1 MRWPRRLEGQLSLV
15 LTALAVGVA
24 TLVTVVML
32 LVLHSAHERSLRFS
46 LQDAGEA
53 AGQAIDS
60 FLKHHRNALIAA
72 SSVILLSEDG
82 PARAGRVL
90 GGIHDAHPGFL
101 TMIVTDVHGDI
112 VAASPTHS
120 FSGEPLLGNGFNVAD
135 RDYFRAAMAS
145 PGVYVSE
152 VFRGRGFGDDIIVA
166 MSHRLTDSAGRVIGV
181 VQASLDLSELGSE
194 LGDTPEDPYDYV
206 IIDNRDRAVFAS
218 SASTI
223 KPLDSLADRVW
234 LANGFAT
241 EAGDVFV
248 MDDSAERWLGVF
260 TPLTL
265 GWTMGVATRVQTLL
279 EYGVDS
285 LLAALILLVAV
296 SLIAWR
302 LARQLARRVSQPVA
316 RISEAM
322 TQADLEHPER
332 LPDIP
337 SGAAVEVHA
346 LAGSL
351 QSLIHRLAD
360 SHAQTREA
368 LARESGARE
377 LLQQEMDDREQIIK
391 ARTLELHEANM
402 ALEQLIRQDGLTGLG
417 NRRLL
422 DERLNLFW
430 EETRRSGEWL
440 AIALIDIDHFKS
452 FNDTYGHQAGDQ
464 ALKKVAAELKRAT
477 YRASDLAA
485 RYGGEEFCL
494 LLPRTDISG
503 AETFGDRLVQSIRR
517 LKIIHASGEDGL
529 VTISVGVAAMR
540 PQAGGTVRNLI
551 AMADKALYRAK
562 SEGRDRCVPA
572 PVVTGA
578 SSGRESQGAADG

>member
-1 MRWPRRLEGQLSLV
+1 MSLA

-32 LVLHSAHERSLRFS
+32 HVLHSAHERSLRLS
-46 LQDAGEA
+46 LRDAGDA
-53 AGQAIDS
+53 ATQAIDS
-60 FLKHHRNALIAA
+60 FLTYHQNALTAA
-72 SSVILLSEDG
+72 AAVISLAEGG
-82 PARAGRVL
+82 PGEAGRIL
-90 GGIHDAHPGFL
+90 GGIHDAHPAFL
-101 TMIVTDVHGDI
+101 TMIVTDARGDI

-120 FSGEPLLGNGFNVAD
+120 FSGEPLLGSGFNVSD
-135 RDYFRAAMAS
+135 RDYFRAAMTT
-145 PGVYVSE
+145 PGVYVSD
-152 VFRGRGFGDDIIVA
+152 VFRGRGFGNDIIVA
-166 MSHRLTDSAGRVIGV
+166 MSQQLTDDAEQVIGV
-181 VQASLDLSELGSE
+181 VQASLDLSQLGSE

-206 IIDNRDRAVFAS
+206 IVDNRDRAVFAS
-218 SASTI
+218 SAATI
-223 KPLDSLADRVW
+223 KPLDSVADRVW
-234 LANGFAT
+234 LANGVAT
-241 EAGDVFV
+241 APGDVFV
-248 MDDSAERWLGVF
+248 LNESGDRWLGVF
-260 TPLTL
+260 MPLTL
-265 GWTMGVATRVQTLL
+265 GWTMGVATRVQSLP

-285 LLAALILLVAV
+285 MLAALVLLVAV
-296 SLIAWR
+296 SLVAWA
-302 LARQLARRVSQPVA
+302 LARQLAWHVSQPVA
-316 RISEAM
+316 RISQAM
-322 TQADLEHPER
+322 IQADLEHPER
-332 LPDIP
+332 LPSIP
-337 SGAAVEVHA
+337 SAAAVEVHA
-346 LAGSL
+346 LAASL

-360 SHAQTREA
+360 SHAQTRDA
-368 LARESGARE
+368 LTRESGARE
-377 LLQQEMDDREQIIK
+377 LLQQEMEDREQVIK
-391 ARTLELHEANM
+391 ARTLELREANM

-494 LLPRTDISG
+494 LLPRTDIGG

-517 LKIIHASGEDGL
+517 LKIIHATGEDGL

-540 PQAGGTVRNLI
+540 PQAGGTVRDLI